1 LNCICLYPNFFNFFK
16 IPPCHQLDA
25 FLVGFVVGVFGLLN
39 GGVVVDVD
47 AGLLGEV
54 GEGGGF
60 EPGLLAGGVG
70 GVVHI

>member
-1 LNCICLYPNFFNFFK
+1 VLEVD
-16 IPPCHQLDA
+16 HHELDA

-47 AGLLGEV
+47 AGLFGEV